1 MRRDQG
7 SVLLLILGLV
17 VLAALLITV
26 VIDVSSLYLERRN
39 LIAAADGAALAGA
52 QAIDQEA
59 VYTSGL
65 PSSGP
70 VPLDKEEAEMS
81 ARQYIADSGLMADYP
96 NLLVSVTTTATTIEV
111 RLSAV
116 VALPV
121 VNGVTPGA
129 KDGVT
134 IEAVATARTAVIS

>member
-1 MRRDQG
+1 MRRDEG

-17 VLAALLITV
+17 VLAALFITV
-26 VIDVSSLYLERRN
+26 VIDVSSLYLERRS

-52 QAIDQEA
+52 QAIDREA
-59 VYTSGL
+59 VYATGL
-65 PSSGP
+65 PTSGP
-70 VPLDKEEAEMS
+70 VPLDQEGA
-81 ARQYIADSGLMADYP
+81 AVAAHNYIADVGLMSDYP
-96 NLLVSVTTTATTIEV
+96 NLLVRITTTATTIEV

-129 KDGVT
+129 QDGVT
-134 IEAVATARTAVIS
+134 VDAVATARTPVIS